1 MNFIKYS
8 RLFAGILICGS
19 MFASCAEKFNVGNEV
34 DEEGYL
40 AATQQVV
47 GIRNEDGKTLFTTV
61 EIAEDETSVNFY
73 AALSKPATAATS
85 AVIAVA
91 DASYVEEYNA
101 KHGTTYLAFPTENV
115 TIGDGNT
122 SIEAGAKKSEAVP
135 VTITAGAGV
144 SADATYMIPLTVT
157 SNSATSGKTH
167 YVLVKDYRGR
177 KFVSSEKPSGIKL
190 ISCMEVGQTSPLFH
204 KSFMLKNSGL
214 PLFDIVILFSSK
226 IVYDTELC
234 KLVVQNP
241 VGVDG
246 TLRGGIVQELHDM
259 GMKVVVSILG
269 SDNAGVAHLTDE
281 ACKTYAQEL
290 ANFCEAHDLDGV
302 FFDDEYTNSWSHPGL
317 TAPSVERA
325 ARLCYETKM
334 AMPDKLVTCYM
345 WSPTR
350 THGFFEEIEGV
361 EPGDFVDYGINDYGA
376 WLGEDRYLGMER
388 SQIAPGSANFAE
400 AYANWCATPGNLERV
415 RNEGYGAY
423 MVYCLTANQSV
434 YAREIEQLQNIAQY
448 LYDDELVD
456 TGYRPECT
464 W

>member
-1 MNFIKYS
+1 
-8 RLFAGILICGS
+8 
-19 MFASCAEKFNVGNEV
+19 
-34 DEEGYL
+34 
-40 AATQQVV
+40 
-47 GIRNEDGKTLFTTV
+47 
-61 EIAEDETSVNFY
+61 
-73 AALSKPATAATS
+73 
-85 AVIAVA
+85 
-91 DASYVEEYNA
+91 
-101 KHGTTYLAFPTENV
+101 
-115 TIGDGNT
+115 
-122 SIEAGAKKSEAVP
+122 
-135 VTITAGAGV
+135 
-144 SADATYMIPLTVT
+144 
-157 SNSATSGKTH
+157 
-167 YVLVKDYRGR
+167 
-177 KFVSSEKPSGIKL
+177 
-190 ISCMEVGQTSPLFH
+190 
-204 KSFMLKNSGL
+204 
-214 PLFDIVILFSSK
+214 
-226 IVYDTELC
+226 
-234 KLVVQNP
+234 
-241 VGVDG
+241 
-246 TLRGGIVQELHDM
+246 LRGGIVQELHDM

-317 TAPSVERA
+317 TTPSVDRA